1 MRANVDHTASRI
13 PPTDQLDRFAT
24 LIADETIRPFSVL
37 PAPGDLIGF
46 SGDSW
51 LSGLINLA
59 TLGWPGIGLSH
70 VGIVAQQYSGR
81 LVLVESTT
89 IAPEPCIIRRHHVRG
104 AQMHDLVDVL
114 QRPGRIYHYP
124 LAVPLSGAD
133 SDRLRDYMTDLVRA
147 EKPYDFVGAAK
158 SRFTPLALLRMWL
171 HGRESLGMLFC
182 SETCAAGLRYVGRL
196 AIRNASSL
204 APNQLCR
211 RCVRQW
217 VLCPAVRLK

>member
-1 MRANVDHTASRI
+1 MRDVQKTTASRT
-13 PPTDQLDRFAT
+13 PPSDQLDRFAA
-24 LIADETIRPFSVL
+24 LLADETIRPFSVL

-51 LSGLINLA
+51 LSGVINLA

-133 SDRLRDYMTDLVRA
+133 ADCLRDYMTDLVRA

-158 SRFTPLALLRMWL
+158 SRFTLVALLRCWL
-171 HGRESLGMLFC
+171 HGRESLRSLFC
-182 SETCAAGLRYVGRL
+182 SEMCAAALRYVGRFHTK
-196 AIRNASSL
+196 NASAWS
-204 APNQLCR
+204 PNQLCR

>member
-1 MRANVDHTASRI
+1 MRDVQKTTASRT
-13 PPTDQLDRFAT
+13 PPADQLDRLAA
-24 LIADETIRPFSVL
+24 LIASETIRPFSVL

-46 SGDSW
+46 SGVSW
-51 LSGLINLA
+51 LSAAINLA

-70 VGIVAQQYSGR
+70 VGIVVQQYSGR

-124 LAVPLSGAD
+124 LVVPLSGRIA
-133 SDRLRDYMTDLVRA
+133 DRLRDYMTDLVRA

-158 SRFTPLALLRMWL
+158 SRFTPLALLRTWL
-171 HGRESLGMLFC
+171 HGRESLDSLFC

-196 AIRNASSL
+196 RIRNASSL

-211 RCVRQW
+211 RCVRHR
-217 VLCPAVRLK
+217 VLCRPGRIT